1 MWVPGLLA
9 RYEPDSILYFLIAN
23 GPERRDADFS
33 LRKLTGLALLFER
46 IEPSRIAE
54 ETERLRQADIRSE
67 NASNN
72 NHFNAL

>member
-9 RYEPDSILYFLIAN
+9 RYEPDSIRYFLIAN

-46 IEPSRIAE
+46 IEPSRIAK
-54 ETERLRQADIRSE
+54 ETERLRQSWHKE
-67 NASNN
+67 
-72 NHFNAL
+72 